1 MKRYL
6 KVTFIFLLIFLT
18 KINSTAKAERKIE
31 LERLYGKDRF
41 ETSKIIADKVKE
53 LGGSKTKYALANGLN
68 FADAL
73 SGGAYSAKFKLP
85 LILTDGVN
93 VPSEYKSKSA
103 IVFGGKSVVNPQNIN
118 ILQRFAGNDRFETAK
133 EIAYGG
139 FRNSKS
145 LIFTSGFKFPDALSA
160 INISLKTNS
169 PILFNEKSLNT
180 GFLEAPISI
189 INDIGELS
197 SVLHSQTNISNAKIE
212 NIAGE
217 DRYQTSLLVAKKVNP
232 NPKTVIVANGLEF
245 ADALSA
251 SSLIGVLEDTTIILT
266 NPRTLSKEAE
276 EYLLNDSVEKVYI
289 LGGDNAVSKTVENQI
304 IQKEAEVDEKAQTPE
319 KEVVKEETVKEEII
333 VPKEAFDS
341 VKPIN
346 IETSKSIINQENQ
359 INMPKLSVKIKG
371 EIYPVVNI
379 PVKNI
384 GELTEKVQKRLDL
397 RLKEWVNN
405 STYFVKE
412 KRHKDNQSIWLVA
425 HLTPYGKLIRNE
437 KYIYFSDADG
447 VVRKYVL
454 SHKLENLIGGELFS
468 DEEMDFLMGEGGDY
482 IGFDTCT
489 GKYTK
494 NGAPIS
500 TMYVFKLAE

>member
-6 KVTFIFLLIFLT
+6 KATFIFLLIFLT
-18 KINSTAKAERKIE
+18 KLSSTAKAERKVE
-31 LERLYGKDRF
+31 LQRLYGKDRF

-53 LGGSKTKYALANGLN
+53 LGGSKTKYTLANGLI

-73 SGGAYSAKFKLP
+73 SGGAYSAKYKLP
-85 LILTDGVN
+85 LILTDGIN
-93 VPSEYKSKSA
+93 VPSEYKNKSA
-103 IVFGGKSVVNPQNIN
+103 IVFGGQSAVNLENIN
-118 ILQRFAGNDRFETAK
+118 ISQRFAGNDRFETAK
-133 EIAYGG
+133 AIAYGG
-139 FRNSKS
+139 FSNSKS

-169 PILFNEKSLNT
+169 PILFSENSLNNE
-180 GFLEAPISI
+180 LLRAPINI
-189 INDIGELS
+189 INDIGELG
-197 SVLHSQTNISNAKIE
+197 SVLHSQVNISNAKIE
-212 NIAGE
+212 SITGK

-232 NPKTVIVANGLEF
+232 NPKAVIVVNGLEF

-251 SSLIGVLEDTTIILT
+251 SSLIGVLDDTTIILT
-266 NPRTLSKEAE
+266 DPKTLSKEAE
-276 EYLLNDSVEKVYI
+276 EYLMNDSVEKVYI
-289 LGGDNAVSKTVENQI
+289 LGGNNAVSKTVENQI
-304 IQKEAEVDEKAQTPE
+304 LQKKPEVNEKALTPE
-319 KEVVKEETVKEEII
+319 KEVVKEEAI
-333 VPKEAFDS
+333 VPETFDP
-341 VKPIN
+341 VKPLN
-346 IETSKSIINQENQ
+346 VGTSESIINQQNEM
-359 INMPKLSVKIKG
+359 NMPKLSVKIKG
-371 EIYPVVNI
+371 EVFPIVNI
-379 PVKNI
+379 PIKNI

-425 HLTPYGKLIRNE
+425 HLTPYGKLIINE
-437 KYIYFSDADG
+437 KYIYFSDSDG
-447 VVRKYVL
+447 VVKKYVL